1 MTRHFPFSESRI
13 KSNYVQINIFFVYH
27 YNIKPDLYKIP
38 FKISAQNN

>member
-13 KSNYVQINIFFVYH
+13 MSKQINIFFVYH
-27 YNIKPDLYKIP
+27 YKIKKDLYKIL